1 MAKSAGKLYYAA
13 GKKSKIN
20 KKNLHPSKHQLIFK
34 KVSLLK
40 VLVNKCSINF
50 QLLSASCVIQLF

>member
-1 MAKSAGKLYYAA
+1 MPQ